1 MWYAL
6 GSACPICVSSTS
18 GAVCVRGP
26 RVFSDARYS
35 ARAPAAH
42 VACPF
47 GSHMYRLRVHLRGKC
62 ASGGCVSSLM
72 PGIPPGLPQLMWH
85 AHSEATCTACVFTF
99 GEVCIRGLCVI
110 SAARRSGRANPAHD
124 FMKPR
129 QCVPTAFPAFRP
141 RQHRSAVYPF
151 EPACTACVFN
161 FGGSVRP
168 GAARLLCCPAFRP
181 HPHSPGGISRR
192 ARMFRLYVL
201 TSGG

>member
-99 GEVCIRGLCVI
+99 GGSVRPG
-110 SAARRSGRANPAHD
+110 AACLLRCPVFRTGEPAHD

-129 QCVPTAFPAFRP
+129 QCVPDDFPAFRP
-141 RQHRSAVYPF
+141 RQHRTAAYPGGSACSACVSSPSGAVCVRGPHVFSAVRHYGQASQPMIF
-151 EPACTACVFN
+151 
-161 FGGSVRP
+161 
-168 GAARLLCCPAFRP
+168 
-181 HPHSPGGISRR
+181 
-192 ARMFRLYVL
+192 
-201 TSGG
+201 

>member
-18 GAVCVRGP
+18 GIVHSRCCPAFRPHPHSPGGISRRIRMSPCMCLPPGAKCVRGL

-47 GSHMYRLRVHLRGKC
+47 GSHMYRLRVHLRGQC
-62 ASGGCVSSLM
+62 ASEGRTSPLLFRRSARDNTDRRH
-72 PGIPPGLPQLMWH
+72 IPADPHVPP
-85 AHSEATCTACVFTF
+85 ACSPS
-99 GEVCIRGLCVI
+99 GAVCFRGLRVF
-110 SAARRSGRANPAHD
+110 SAVRRSGRAKPVHD

-129 QCVPTAFPAFRP
+129 PHIPA
-141 RQHRSAVYPF
+141 AVQR
-151 EPACTACVFN
+151 T
-161 FGGSVRP
+161 VRAL
-168 GAARLLCCPAFRP
+168 AARVACPFG
-181 HPHSPGGISRR
+181 S
-192 ARMFRLYVL
+192 RMFCLYVL